1 MITTIIII
9 VAALLALFGY
19 GYYSVK
25 KMKYM
30 PEVKDSDKI
39 TVLTNKNFQQQIKK
53 GVMLVDFWAS
63 WCMPCKMMA
72 PVLNE
77 IAEEPSVKG
86 SVGKLNV
93 EHYQNLAGKYGVRSI
108 PTMVL
113 FKNGKEINRFVGVKS
128 KSFLLNHI
136 NNA

>member
-9 VAALLALFGY
+9 VAVLLVLFGY

-25 KMKYM
+25 KMKNM